1 MAEKLCLTMGK
12 GGEAKVY
19 IYNHGVE
26 SFGGLVTGYNSGVT
40 PTRTKYSNYYYMR
53 GVGNNDLGSNG
64 STVTD
69 EAIDLTNYSKVG
81 ILFKSISSSSSST
94 GNPFLVVTSTKTG
107 TSPRIKYASGGTT
120 SINNVRLE
128 YDISDLN
135 GSYYVGFGAVSGRA
149 VTWTI
154 EVEELYLIP

>member
-1 MAEKLCLTMGK
+1 MSEKLCLTMGK
-12 GGEAKVY
+12 SGEGKVY
-19 IYNHGVE
+19 IYNRGAE
-26 SFGGLVTGYNSGVT
+26 YYGGLVTGYNSGVS
-40 PTRTKYSNYYYMR
+40 PTRTKYADYYYMR

-81 ILFKSISSSSSST
+81 ILFKSISSTSSST
-94 GNPFLVVTSTKTG
+94 GNPFLTVTSTKTG
-107 TSPRIKYASGGTT
+107 TSPRVKYVSGGTT
-120 SINNVRLE
+120 SVNNARLE

-135 GSYYVGFGAVSGRA
+135 GSYYVGFGAVSGRS

>member
-12 GGEAKVY
+12 GGEGKVY
-19 IYNHGVE
+19 IYNRGVE
-26 SFGGLVTGYNSGVT
+26 SFGGLVTGYNTGVS
-40 PTRTKYSNYYYMR
+40 PTRTKYADYYYMH

-64 STVTD
+64 STVTN

-81 ILFKSISSSSSST
+81 ILFRSITSTSTTT
-94 GNPFLVVTSTKTG
+94 GNPCLIVTSTKTG
-107 TSPRIKYASGGTT
+107 TTPRNKYLYAGSASL
-120 SINNVRLE
+120 NNVRVE

-135 GSYYVGFGAVSGRA
+135 GSYYVGFGGSSGRT

-154 EVEELYLIP
+154 EVVELYLIP